1 MWTGKPWVLPELVGR
16 SILIIAVAVIV
27 GWLEA
32 SFSNVTGVKLPIMS
46 LPMWT
51 GLVLFLA
58 WVISLMHLV
67 VLRVSNTYILR
78 NDGLE
83 VRTGVFESK
92 AFVVAPSGFS
102 DLEVIRSISARI
114 VNSGDIVIRTQGE
127 RNIVMQRVRDAMNV
141 ADRIREVMS
150 RPIVRIEG
158 QNAPVENK

>member
-1 MWTGKPWVLPELVGR
+1 MLPELVGR